1 MFGKGVSLDCYE
13 IQITVKDYCFGRAD
27 RVVGIAV
34 LQLRDVAD
42 RKSCVCWCPLGP
54 RINIDET
61 GTTALRILSQR
72 STDEV
77 AKEFVKLKSE
87 TRPVEEGRWSWS
99 RWLMSSIYHKDDGG
113 LIKTKTLII
122 WGKWKTSWLC
132 LIDKQ
137 AFTNWS
143 HKDPRCL

>member
-1 MFGKGVSLDCYE
+1 MAVFLSHITEIVLLICVFSPSLYLNLSVLGKGMSLDCYE
-13 IQITVKDYCFGRAD
+13 IQISVKDYCFGRAD
-27 RVVGIAV
+27 RVVGIAI

-77 AKEFVKLKSE
+77 AKEFVKLKAE
-87 TRPVEEGRWSWS
+87 TRPVEEGR
-99 RWLMSSIYHKDDGG
+99 
-113 LIKTKTLII
+113 
-122 WGKWKTSWLC
+122 
-132 LIDKQ
+132 
-137 AFTNWS
+137 
-143 HKDPRCL
+143 